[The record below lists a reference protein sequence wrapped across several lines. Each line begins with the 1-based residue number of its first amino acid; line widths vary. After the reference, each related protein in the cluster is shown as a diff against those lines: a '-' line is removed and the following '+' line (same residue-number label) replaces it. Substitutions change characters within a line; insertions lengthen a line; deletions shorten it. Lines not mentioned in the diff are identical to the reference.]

1 MADTLKGS
9 KFPYYQAPNMMY
21 EIGLNP
27 YQIAVYGYLCRCS
40 NQGSAA
46 FPSYNTMAEKC
57 GMSRKKT
64 IDTVQELIIMG
75 LLFKT
80 VRKDDNKNNSNIYEV
95 VHDIHQVKQV
105 SGVQDIP
112 PSVQDIPP
120 SISDTPSNGVQD
132 IPPSVQDIPN
142 KELIINNSN
151 INKELDIKYSSSL
164 SLLSY
169 WPKASSK
176 IIEKIGNVSFNTWFI
191 TNTISEVDEYSLK
204 IITPNDF
211 SRHVISSRYLAIIQ
225 DAMREAAGR
234 PVSIIVEVA

>member
-1 MADTLKGS
+1 MTTYYKAIDELK
-9 KFPYYQAPNMMY
+9 A
-21 EIGLNP
+21 
-27 YQIAVYGYLCRCS
+27 AGYLTTVRDRQILENGKETFGKVFFYLHKSYKEIEVNKEAFKKEQAEKKTKSIDKSNVGLRYTKDSIEEKPPLCYSSDSIQSDSIQSDSIQRCS
-40 NQGSAA
+40 NNNNS
-46 FPSYNTMAEKC
+46 PN
-57 GMSRKKT
+57 
-64 IDTVQELIIMG
+64 
-75 LLFKT
+75 
-80 VRKDDNKNNSNIYEV
+80 NNNSN
-95 VHDIHQVKQV
+95 
-105 SGVQDIP
+105 S
-112 PSVQDIPP
+112 
-120 SISDTPSNGVQD
+120 
-132 IPPSVQDIPN
+132 
-142 KELIINNSN
+142 NNSK
-151 INKELDIKYSSSL
+151 NKKTSSL